1 MNFPLQYFRVIDKVP
16 GHGEDGLYSF
26 SSRPVTPRDKTG
38 NLLVKFQAVSRSHQ
52 TQSHHYIRVNSKDR
66 LSHIR
71 RNINLQFK
79 EYFERG
85 FIFLSKTREILRS
98 DERKTTIFDILPKIP
113 VDKPTENFRYP
124 DVEYKRVCL
133 VNKYLLIVG
142 NFSEIQIFL
151 IEESIF
157 FFNPVLIVF
166 TRFHTPMTAD
176 GIS

>member
-1 MNFPLQYFRVIDKVP
+1 MIDKVP

-85 FIFLSKTREILRS
+85 FIFLSKTSEILRS

-133 VNKYLLIVG
+133 VNKYLLIVR

>member
-1 MNFPLQYFRVIDKVP
+1 M
-16 GHGEDGLYSF
+16 YSF

-85 FIFLSKTREILRS
+85 FIFLSKTSEILRS

>member
-1 MNFPLQYFRVIDKVP
+1 M
-16 GHGEDGLYSF
+16 
-26 SSRPVTPRDKTG
+26 
-38 NLLVKFQAVSRSHQ
+38 
-52 TQSHHYIRVNSKDR
+52 
-66 LSHIR
+66 
-71 RNINLQFK
+71 
-79 EYFERG
+79 
-85 FIFLSKTREILRS
+85 SKTSEILRS

>member
-1 MNFPLQYFRVIDKVP
+1 MNFLLQHFRVIDKVP
-16 GHGEDGLYSF
+16 GYGEDGLYSF
-26 SSRPVTPRDKTG
+26 SSRPVTPGVKTG

-66 LSHIR
+66 LSHVR
-71 RNINLQFK
+71 RTINLQFK

-98 DERKTTIFDILPKIP
+98 DERKTTVFDILPKIP

-133 VNKYLLIVG
+133 VNNSYISKVRNL
-142 NFSEIQIFL
+142 FKIQTKRFL
-151 IEESIF
+151 
-157 FFNPVLIVF
+157 
-166 TRFHTPMTAD
+166 
-176 GIS
+176 